1 MRLRIGW
8 LPACCGWAWVAAAG
22 AGLAATPGGRP
33 GAVEFNRDIRPIL
46 SENCY
51 ACHGPDKGQR
61 KADLRLDTRDGLLAG
76 HDGVQNVVP
85 GKPDESELFQ
95 RIIARDPD
103 ERMPDPK
110 SGKSLTPAQV
120 AAIRAWI
127 EQGGVYQGHWA
138 YLAPRRPELPAADG
152 ADPARNPVD
161 RLIRARLRDAG
172 LRPAPEA
179 DRVTLIRRLSFDL
192 TGLPPARAEVDAFL
206 ADPAPD
212 AYERVVDRLLASPH
226 YGERMAMGWL
236 DAVRYADSI
245 GYHSDT
251 VRNVWPYRDY
261 VIRAFNE
268 NLPFDRFTV
277 EQLAGDLLPDST
289 QAQKV
294 ASGYN
299 RLLQTTEEGGAQA
312 QEYAAKYAADRV
324 RNVSSAWLGSTMGCC
339 ECHDHKFDPFTTRE
353 FYGLAAFFAD
363 IQEPIV
369 GAREPGLPLPDPAQA
384 AELGRLDERVATLK
398 RTLAA
403 PTPGLAAAQAEWEA
417 TQGRAA
423 EWVTLDPT
431 AATAT
436 AGTTLARRPA
446 GALIAVGPA
455 PAQETYLV
463 RARAGLAGITAF
475 RLDVLPDP
483 SLPGEG
489 PGTAGSGNFVLTEFK
504 VEAADPGQPAR
515 RVVLRRALADFAQSK
530 WDVAGAIDGNDK
542 TGWAIDGGP
551 GRPHVAIFEV
561 IAPVGGPGGTELT
574 FTIEQ
579 RSDHAGHNL
588 GKFRLSATAS
598 PGPSAEL
605 EIPAKVR
612 ALLAVA
618 PDRRDDGQ
626 RTELAAYY
634 RSIAPTL
641 RPARAELAGVEDR
654 RKALLDALPKSL
666 VSVSGPPRVVRVL
679 PRGNWQ
685 AETGEV
691 VEPGVPKSL
700 GRIEAPG
707 RRLNRLDLARWVASR
722 ENPLTARVAVNRLW
736 KQFFGQGLA
745 RSLEDLGSQ
754 GDWPTHPELLDW
766 LAVEFMDGGWD
777 VKRVVKG
784 LVTSGAYRQAST
796 APPELRER
804 DPFNRLYAR
813 QSRFR
818 LDAELVR
825 DNALAV
831 AGLLA
836 LEVGGPSVKPYQP
849 AGYWDQL
856 NFPTRTWVPD
866 RGDAQYRRGLYT
878 HWQRTFLHPSLQAF
892 DAPTREECTVDR
904 PRSNIPQ
911 QALVLLNDPT
921 YVEAARAL
929 AERVVRRGG
938 QTPRDRIGWAFAHV
952 TSRLPEEREFAV
964 LDDLLAKQAAHYRAD
979 PDAAR
984 KLVAVGQRPIP
995 RDLDTSELAAWT
1007 EVARVLLNLHESM
1020 TRD

>member
-1 MRLRIGW
+1 MIRRSLRFVAWSGLAW
-8 LPACCGWAWVAAAG
+8 LAAAS
-22 AGLAATPGGRP
+22 AALAAGPGGPR
-33 GAVEFNRDIRPIL
+33 AVEFNRDIRPIL
-46 SENCY
+46 SENCFS
-51 ACHGPDKGQR
+51 CHGPDKGQR
-61 KADLRLDTRDGLLAG
+61 KADLRLDTKDGLLAG
-76 HDGVQNVVP
+76 HDGVRNVVP
-85 GKPDESELFQ
+85 GKPDESELYL
-95 RIIARDPD
+95 RIIAHDPD

-120 AAIRAWI
+120 SAIRSWI

-172 LRPAPEA
+172 LAPAPEA
-179 DRVTLIRRLSFDL
+179 DRVTLIRRLSSDL
-192 TGLPPARAEVDAFL
+192 TGLPPTRAEVDAFL
-206 ADPAPD
+206 ADPAPE
-212 AYERVVDRLLASPH
+212 AYDRLVDRLFASPH
-226 YGERMAMGWL
+226 YGERMAMIWL
-236 DAVRYADSI
+236 DVVRYADSI

-251 VRNVWPYRDY
+251 PRNVWPYRDY

-268 NLPFDRFTV
+268 DLPFDRFTI
-277 EQLAGDLLPDST
+277 EQLAGDLLPDAT
-289 QAQKV
+289 LAQKV

-312 QEYAAKYAADRV
+312 KEYAAKYAADRV
-324 RNVSSAWLGSTMGCC
+324 RNVSSTWLGSTMGCC

-353 FYGLAAFFAD
+353 FYGMAAFFAD

-384 AELGRLDERVATLK
+384 AELGRLDERLATLK
-398 RTLAA
+398 RSLAA
-403 PTPGLAAAQAEWEA
+403 PTPELAAAQAEWEA
-417 TQGRAA
+417 TQGHGA
-423 EWVTLDPT
+423 EWVTLDPSE
-431 AATAT
+431 AAAT
-436 AGTTLARRPA
+436 AGTTLVKRPA
-446 GALIAVGPA
+446 GVLSAGGPA
-455 PAQETYLV
+455 PPKASYTV
-463 RARAGLAGITAF
+463 RARSGLAGITAF
-475 RLDVLPDP
+475 RLEALTDP
-483 SLPGEG
+483 GLPGQG
-489 PGTAGSGNFVLTEFK
+489 PGTAGNGNFVVTEFK
-504 VEAADPGQPAR
+504 VEAAEPGQPAR
-515 RVVLRRALADFAQSK
+515 RVVLRRALADHSQEGWA
-530 WDVAGAIDGNDK
+530 VAGAIDGNDA
-542 TGWAIDGGP
+542 TGWAIGGGV
-551 GRPHVAIFEV
+551 GREHVAIFEV
-561 IAPVGGPGGTELT
+561 VAPVGGPGGAELT

-579 RSDHAGHNL
+579 NSASPGHNL
-588 GKFRLSATAS
+588 GKFRLSATTR

-612 ALLAVA
+612 ALLAIA

-626 RTELAAYY
+626 RNELAAYY
-634 RSIAPTL
+634 RSIAPAL
-641 RPARAELAGVEDR
+641 RPAREELAGVEGR

-666 VSVSGPPRVVRVL
+666 VSISGPPRVVRVL

-691 VEPGVPKSL
+691 VEPVVPRSL

-707 RRLNRLDLARWVASR
+707 RRLTRLDLARWIAAR

-736 KQFFGQGLA
+736 KQFFGQGLS

-754 GDWPTHPELLDW
+754 GEWPTHPELLDW

-777 VKRVVKG
+777 VKRVIKL
-784 LVTSGAYRQAST
+784 LVTSDTYRQAST
-796 APPELRER
+796 ASPEFRER

-813 QSRFR
+813 QSRYR

-856 NFPTRTWVPD
+856 NFPTRTWVAD

-892 DAPTREECTVDR
+892 DAPTREECTAER
-904 PRSNIPQ
+904 TRSNIPQ

-929 AERVVRRGG
+929 AERVLRQGG
-938 QTPRDRIGWAFAHV
+938 QSPRDRIGWAFAHV
-952 TSRLPEEREFAV
+952 TSRPPEAREFAV
-964 LDDLLAKQAAHYRAD
+964 LEELLGKQADHYAKD
-979 PDAAR
+979 QDAAR
-984 KLVAVGQRPIP
+984 KLVSIGQRPIP
-995 RDLDTSELAAWT
+995 RDLDTTELAAWT
-1007 EVARVLLNLHESM
+1007 EVARVLLNLHESIN
-1020 TRD
+1020 RD